1 MNIIR
6 NRFFLYF
13 TILAVLLGVSGC
25 IDGPRMLTQS
35 DRIPELE
42 GGKWCKLDATELTLV
57 DVCYAFEWQDS
68 YYYAGGSRYGFQKVG
83 EGKFI
88 GEYVELDEATGEP
101 KFKFWPKVVARIDD
115 SKSKM
120 VNLGYEEDH
129 FENFERVA
137 QYYADARGA
146 TLSLDIDEFG
156 DTWYLQGSPYAIR
169 RVLTDLVDHLNPENA
184 RYYKLIDGD
193 GSPESYP
200 MQLASI
206 AKGTVQEAYV
216 GEYICLSAVNQAK
229 KDQIVLAEIPEI
241 KKIFEAC
248 DAIQGLKLREHA
260 ALAGLLWTGG
270 QLPEADIHFREAVHS
285 SDSRKDMVLRHET
298 MEKWGA
304 MYFQSEDYNEAIRIF
319 SLLLDEDPKHLNA
332 LQHRGLAYRRIN
344 NHPKAIVDYT
354 TTIDVANQLNKPLE
368 IAIAY
373 MRRGYV
379 HQLEGRL
386 EDAERDNVIAL
397 QLEPKLTYAHSN
409 MGAIA
414 EQRGEIVAARK
425 HYKKA
430 IELNKDNTHALDGL
444 KRIN

>member
-1 MNIIR
+1 MDIIR
-6 NRFFLYF
+6 NRFFLNLI
-13 TILAVLLGVSGC
+13 ILAALVGVSGC

-42 GGKWCKLDATELTLV
+42 GGKWCKLDTTELTLV
-57 DVCYAFEWQDS
+57 DVCYAFEWQGS
-68 YYYAGGSRYGFQKVG
+68 YYYAGGSLYGFKEVD

-88 GEYVELDEATGEP
+88 GEYVELDENTGEP

-115 SKSKM
+115 SKNKM

-156 DTWYLQGSPYAIR
+156 DTWYLQGAPYAIR

-184 RYYKLIDGD
+184 RYYMLIDED
-193 GSPESYP
+193 DSQESYP
-200 MQLASI
+200 MQLANI

-216 GEYICLSAVNQAK
+216 GEYICLSGVNQAK

-248 DAIQGLKLREHA
+248 DAIQGLKQREHA
-260 ALAGLLWTGG
+260 ALAGLLWTG
-270 QLPEADIHFREAVHS
+270 QNISEADTHFKKAAQS
-285 SDSRKDMVLRHET
+285 SDSRKDMMLRHET

-304 MYFQSEDYNEAIRIF
+304 MHFQTENYREAIRIF
-319 SLLLDEDPKHLNA
+319 SALLDEDPKHLGA
-332 LQHRGLAYRRIN
+332 LQHRGLSYRRLN
-344 NHPKAIVDYT
+344 DHPNAIADYT

-386 EDAERDNVIAL
+386 EDAQRDNVIAL
-397 QLEPKLTYAHSN
+397 QIEPKLTYAHSN

-414 EQRGEIVAARK
+414 EKRGEIDAARK
-425 HYKKA
+425 HYEKA